1 MRQLIL
7 LTLCL
12 SLTSPAF
19 AADAPPEPLK
29 VLLITGG
36 CCHDYT
42 AQKEILK
49 KGLEA
54 RAHVDV
60 VAIEQGGQA
69 TNSKIELYEDENW
82 ADGFDVIIHDECF
95 SDAKDIPWV
104 DRVLKPHRDGLPAV
118 VIHCAMHCYRDGR
131 DDWFKFCGVTSRGHG
146 AHYAHE
152 VLNRDAAHPIM
163 QTFPAGWANPAG
175 ELYRIEKLWPTAHPL
190 ASTKDR
196 ELANEQVCVW
206 TNEFGDKKTRV
217 FGTTLGH
224 HNETV
229 SHPVFLDMVTRG
241 TLWAAGKLD
250 KRYLKTPEEKI
261 EYVPVNLALNK
272 PAKASSEE
280 TGKNNFA
287 PHAFDGNRSTRW
299 CAANGSAPQWAQV
312 DLGEKKHLTGC
323 RLDWESTSTIYRYQ
337 VEGSDDGESWQVLVE
352 RSKNTTDREANH
364 EFDAHTRF
372 VRVKFL
378 GSDTGGW
385 GSLWEVAIHG
395 DEKVKVD
402 PTEIRNAAEAERLAE
417 VKLPEGFEA
426 TIFAVPPAVNY
437 PVFVAAAPNGDVYV
451 SVDKNGSL
459 DRELKR
465 GSIHRLRDLDGDG
478 RADEAKFFVADV
490 DSPRGLVWDHDRLYV
505 MHPPHLSAFIDH
517 DGDGISDEQ
526 KILVKNLAFTFKD
539 RPADHTTNGVTL
551 GIDGWLYI
559 ACGDFGFMEA
569 EGTDGRKL
577 QLRGGGVVRVRPD
590 GTELETYSI
599 GTRNILEVAMDPLLN
614 GFTRDNTNDGGG
626 WDIRLHHFTGLENH
640 GYPRL
645 FRNFG
650 DEIIQPLADYGGGS
664 GCGTLYL
671 DEPGFPDGYSDALY
685 TADWGRQM
693 VYRHNFWAKGATFS
707 ADQHEFLGLPRV
719 TDLDVDASS
728 RIIAASWKG
737 ATFKYE
743 GESVGYLVQVTPKG
757 YQPEPLPNFEMASD
771 ADLIV
776 LLESPSHRRRLEA
789 QRTLLRRGLNAD
801 VRRGLEALAGNS
813 QKPLASRV
821 AAVFALK
828 QGLGAGSHATLAKL
842 ADQDATIRPF
852 AIRALGDRATTQSGV
867 PIDVIKR
874 GLSDSHPRTRL
885 EAAVALARLNAVD
898 ATSDIVPLLGDAD
911 PVIAHTAVQTLV
923 RLNPRDACFAVVDG
937 SETPASVHAGALRV
951 LQSLHEISV
960 VNGLLKRLDGENDPS
975 RRRGLL
981 AALCRL
987 YNVEG
992 EWTGNSWGTRPDTRG
1007 PYYQPEE
1014 WAESARIGAALEAE
1028 LKTASVDDA
1037 AFLIRTATLNRIERA
1052 SFEKILQQR
1061 AKDDE
1066 RFIPVVVI
1074 GQADGTAPSADTV
1087 PLFMKVATGDGYV
1100 ADLRSQAVRSL
1111 LRVSGRDAFA
1121 AALTGLALLQ
1131 QDGSAGGQF
1140 AAAQNALQDRDTLL
1154 AHAQDIATLI
1164 DSDGPARTWANI
1176 ALLLLSEQKKLK
1188 GQAAKVVEKSL
1199 DADWKRSPQR
1209 RIELLNAAWL
1219 ADHRS
1224 FEPRVREALVDDD
1237 PKVVAAAQRL
1247 ANAWKLSTGP
1257 VPGGP
1262 KIETLKPEDAIAQV
1276 VKHEISPGDVDYG
1289 RQVFARLK
1297 CSNCHTVNPGEP
1309 LRGPY
1314 LPNVA
1319 KTYRRDQLAEAIL
1332 LPSKSI
1338 AQGFKTN
1345 IFILDSGKSLT
1356 GFVTN
1361 EAATEI
1367 TIRNAEGQELKLPVE
1382 SIEDRV
1388 EQQISVMPEGLAK
1401 NLTLGELAALIE
1413 YLESLESLAT
1423 EKK

>member
-1 MRQLIL
+1 MRQLFL

-12 SLTSPAF
+12 SFSSSLF
-19 AADAPPEPLK
+19 AADAPPERLK

-60 VAIEQGGQA
+60 LAIEQGGR
-69 TNSKIELYEDENW
+69 TTDTKIELYEDDNW
-82 ADGFDVIIHDECF
+82 ADGFDVVIHDECF
-95 SDAKDIPWV
+95 AGVKEPAWV
-104 DRVLKPHRDGLPAV
+104 DRVLKPHREGLPAV

-152 VLNRDAAHPIM
+152 VLNRDATHPIM
-163 QTFPAGWANPAG
+163 QNFPAGWANPAG
-175 ELYRIEKLWPTAHPL
+175 ELYRIEKMWPTAHPL
-190 ASTKDR
+190 ASTKGR
-196 ELANEQVCVW
+196 ALANEQVCVW
-206 TNEFGDKKTRV
+206 TNEFGEKKTRV

-241 TLWAAGKLD
+241 TLWAAGKLSKD
-250 KRYLKTPEEKI
+250 YLKSAEEKI

-272 PAKASSEE
+272 KAKASSEE
-280 TGKNNFA
+280 SNKNNFA

-299 CAANGSAPQWAQV
+299 CASNGSAPQWVQV
-312 DLGEKKHLTGC
+312 DLGKKQHLTGC
-323 RLDWESTSTIYRYQ
+323 RLDWESPSAIYKYQ
-337 VEGSDDGESWQVLVE
+337 VEGSDDGENWRVLVE

-364 EFDAHTRF
+364 EFDTNVRYL
-372 VRVKFL
+372 RVKYL
-378 GSDTGGW
+378 GSNTGGW
-385 GSLWEVAIHG
+385 GSLWEIAVHG
-395 DEKVKVD
+395 DEMVKVD
-402 PTEIRNAAEAERLAE
+402 PTELRKAADAERLAE

-426 TIFAVPPAVNY
+426 TIFAEPPAVNY
-437 PVFVAAAPNGDVYV
+437 PVFVAAATNGDVYV
-451 SVDKNGSL
+451 SVDRNGSL

-465 GSIHRLRDLDGDG
+465 GSIHRLRDIDGDG
-478 RADEAKFFVADV
+478 KADEAKLFVADV

-505 MHPPHLSAFIDH
+505 VHPPHLSAFIDH
-517 DGDGISDEQ
+517 DRDGTADEQ

-559 ACGDFGFMEA
+559 AAGDFGFMEA

-577 QLRGGGVVRVRPD
+577 QMRGGGVIRVRPD
-590 GTELETYSI
+590 GTELQTYSD
-599 GTRNILEVAMDPLLN
+599 GTRNILEVAVDPLLN

-626 WDIRLHHFTGLENH
+626 WDIRLHHFSGLENH

-664 GCGTLYL
+664 GCGALYM
-671 DEPGFPDGYSDALY
+671 DEPGFPAGYGNALY

-693 VYRHNFWAKGATFS
+693 VYRHNVTPNGATFT
-707 ADQHEFLGLPRV
+707 ADQHQFLGLPRV

-737 ATFKYE
+737 ATFKYA

-757 YQPEPLPNFEMASD
+757 YKPEPLPDFEAASD
-771 ADLIV
+771 ADLV
-776 LLESPSHRRRLEA
+776 ALLESRSQRRRLEA
-789 QRTLLRRGLNAD
+789 QRTLLRRGLTGDA
-801 VRRGLEALAGNS
+801 RRGLEALGGDS
-813 QKPLASRV
+813 EKPLASRV

-828 QGLGAGSHATLAKL
+828 QGLETDSNAALAKL
-842 ADQDATIRPF
+842 ANQDATIRPF
-852 AIRALGDRATTQSGV
+852 AIRALADRSLTQPDV
-867 PIDVIKR
+867 PSDVVKR
-874 GLSDSHPRTRL
+874 GLTDSNPRARL
-885 EAAVALARLNAVD
+885 EAAVALARLNQVD
-898 ATSDIVPLLGDAD
+898 TAGDIIALLGDED
-911 PVIAHTAVQTLV
+911 PVIVHTTVQALV
-923 RLNPRDACFAVVDG
+923 RLKASEACFQVIDEIDGPAAVR
-937 SETPASVHAGALRV
+937 AGALRV

-960 VNGLLKRLDGENDPS
+960 VNGLLKRLDAENDAS

-992 EWTGNSWGTRPDTRG
+992 EWAGNSWGTRPDTRG

-1028 LKTASVDDA
+1028 LKKASVDDA
-1037 AFLIRTATLNRIERA
+1037 AFLVRTATLNRIERENFA
-1052 SFEKILQQR
+1052 AILEQR
-1061 AKDDE
+1061 AKQDE

-1074 GQADGTAPSADTV
+1074 GQADGAAPSVDAV
-1087 PLFMKVATGDGYV
+1087 PLFVKVATG
-1100 ADLRSQAVRSL
+1100 AEHAAELRSQAVRSL
-1111 LRVSGRDAFA
+1111 LKAPGGDAFA
-1121 AALTGLALLQ
+1121 AALSGLALLQ
-1131 QDGSAGGQF
+1131 QDASAGSHF
-1140 AAAQNALQDRDTLL
+1140 AAARNALHDRNTLI
-1154 AHAQDIATLI
+1154 AHARDIAALV
-1164 DSDGPARTWANI
+1164 DGDGPTSSWANI

-1188 GQAAKVVEKSL
+1188 GPAAKVVEES
-1199 DADWKRSPQR
+1199 
-1209 RIELLNAAWL
+1209 LNAAWKQSPRRRIDL
-1219 ADHRS
+1219 LMAALQADHRS

-1237 PKVVAAAQRL
+1237 PKVIAAAQQL
-1247 ANAWKLSTGP
+1247 ADAWKLSSGP

-1262 KIETLKPEDAIAQV
+1262 KVETLKPEDAIAQV
-1276 VKHEISPGDVDYG
+1276 VKLKGDVDYG

-1297 CSNCHTVNPGEP
+1297 CSNCHTVKPDEP

-1319 KTYRRDQLAEAIL
+1319 KTYRRDQLAQAIL

-1345 IFILDSGKSLT
+1345 IFVLDSGKSLT

-1367 TIRNAEGQELKLPVE
+1367 TIRNADGQEIKLPVE
-1382 SIEDRV
+1382 SIDERV
-1388 EQQISVMPEGLAK
+1388 EQKISVMPLGLAK

-1413 YLESLESLAT
+1413 YLESLESLAV
-1423 EKK
+1423 EKKK

>member
-1 MRQLIL
+1 MRQLFL

-12 SLTSPAF
+12 SFTSSLF
-19 AADAPPEPLK
+19 AADTPPEPLK

-42 AQKEILK
+42 AQKDILK
-49 KGLEA
+49 HGLEA

-60 VAIEQGGQA
+60 VAIQQGGSA

-175 ELYRIEKLWPTAHPL
+175 ELYRIEKMWPTAHPL

-196 ELANEQVCVW
+196 ALANEQVCVW
-206 TNEFGDKKTRV
+206 TNEFGEKKTRV

-229 SHPVFLDMVTRG
+229 SDPVFLDMVTRG

-250 KRYLKTPEEKI
+250 KGYLKTPEEKI

-280 TGKNNFA
+280 TGKSNFA
-287 PHAFDGNRSTRW
+287 PNAFDGNRATRW
-299 CAANGSAPQWAQV
+299 CAANGSAPQWVQV
-312 DLGEKKHLTGC
+312 DLGEKMHLTGC
-323 RLDWESTSTIYRYQ
+323 RLDWESNQTIYKYQ
-337 VEGSDDGESWQVLVE
+337 VEGSDDGENWRVLVE
-352 RSKNTTDREANH
+352 RSKNTTDREVNH
-364 EFDAHTRF
+364 EFDTSARY
-372 VRVKFL
+372 VRVNFL
-378 GSDTGGW
+378 GSNTGGW
-385 GSLWEVAIHG
+385 GSLWEIAVHG
-395 DEKVKVD
+395 DEKVKID
-402 PTEIRNAAEAERLAE
+402 PTEIRNRKDAERLAE

-426 TIFAVPPAVNY
+426 TIFAEPPAVNY
-437 PVFVAAAPNGDVYV
+437 PVFVAAATNGDVYV
-451 SVDKNGSL
+451 SVDRNGSL
-459 DRELKR
+459 DREQKR
-465 GSIHRLRDLDGDG
+465 GSIHRLRDVNGDG
-478 RADEAKFFVADV
+478 KADEAKLFVADV
-490 DSPRGLVWDHDRLYV
+490 DSPRGIVWDHDRLYV
-505 MHPPHLSAFIDH
+505 VHPPHLSAFIDH
-517 DGDGISDEQ
+517 DRDGIADEQ

-559 ACGDFGFMEA
+559 AAGDFGFMEA

-577 QLRGGGVVRVRPD
+577 QMRGGGVIRVRPD
-590 GTELETYSI
+590 GTELQTYSD
-599 GTRNILEVAMDPLLN
+599 GTRNILEVAIDPLLN

-626 WDIRLHHFTGLENH
+626 WDIRLHHFSGLENH

-664 GCGTLYL
+664 GCGALYM
-671 DEPGFPDGYSDALY
+671 DEPGFPAGYGNALY

-693 VYRHNFWAKGATFS
+693 VYRHNVTPNGATFA
-707 ADQHEFLGLPRV
+707 ADQNEFLGLPRV

-737 ATFKYE
+737 ATFKYA

-757 YQPEPLPNFEMASD
+757 YKPEPLPNFETASD
-771 ADLIV
+771 SDLV
-776 LLESPSHRRRLEA
+776 ALLESPSHRRRLEA

-801 VRRGLEALAGNS
+801 ARRGLEALASNA

-828 QGLGAGSHATLAKL
+828 QGLGEESNAVLSKL
-842 ADQDATIRPF
+842 AGQDDAIRPF
-852 AIRALGDRATTQSGV
+852 VIRALADRSLPQSDV
-867 PIDVIKR
+867 PADAIKR
-874 GLSDSHPRTRL
+874 GLSDSNPRTRL
-885 EAAVALARLNAVD
+885 EAAVALARLKQLD
-898 ATSDIVPLLGDAD
+898 AAGDIIALLGDED

-923 RLNPRDACFAVVDG
+923 RLKASEACFAAIDVTDL
-937 SETPASVHAGALRV
+937 PAAVRAGALRV

-960 VNGLLKRLDGENDPS
+960 VNGLLKRLDAENDAA

-992 EWTGNSWGTRPDTRG
+992 QWTGNSWGTRPDTRG

-1014 WAESARIGAALEAE
+1014 WAESPRIGAALEAE
-1028 LKTASVDDA
+1028 LKKASVDDA
-1037 AFLIRTATLNRIERA
+1037 AFLVRTATLNRIERENFA
-1052 SFEKILQQR
+1052 SILEQR
-1061 AKDDE
+1061 AKQDE

-1074 GQADGTAPSADTV
+1074 GQADGTAPSADAV
-1087 PLFMKVATGDGYV
+1087 PLFIKVATGAEHA

-1111 LRVSGRDAFA
+1111 LKAPGSDAFA
-1121 AALTGLALLQ
+1121 AALAGLSMLQ
-1131 QDGSAGGQF
+1131 QDAEAGAHF
-1140 AAAQNALQDRDTLL
+1140 AVARNALHDRDTLI
-1154 AHAQDIATLI
+1154 AHARDIAGLVA
-1164 DSDGPARTWANI
+1164 GEAPARSWANI
-1176 ALLLLSEQKKLK
+1176 ALLLLSEQKKLE
-1188 GQAAKVVEKSL
+1188 GPAAKVVEKSL
-1199 DADWKRSPQR
+1199 DGDWKKSPQR
-1209 RIELLNAAWL
+1209 RMDLLLAAL
-1219 ADHRS
+1219 QADHRS
-1224 FEPRVREALVDDD
+1224 FEPRVREALVDED
-1237 PKVVAAAQRL
+1237 PKVISAAQL
-1247 ANAWKLSTGP
+1247 VADAWKLSTGP

-1262 KIETLKPEDAIAQV
+1262 KVETLKPEDAIAQV
-1276 VKHEISPGDVDYG
+1276 VKLKGDVDYG

-1297 CSNCHTVNPGEP
+1297 CSNCHTVKPDEP

-1345 IFILDSGKSLT
+1345 IFILGSGKPLT

-1367 TIRNAEGQELKLPVE
+1367 TIRNADGQEIKLPVE
-1382 SIEDRV
+1382 SIDERV
-1388 EQQISVMPEGLAK
+1388 EQQISVMPLGLAK

-1413 YLESLESLAT
+1413 YLESLESLAI

>member
-1 MRQLIL
+1 MRQLFL

-12 SLTSPAF
+12 SLTSSLS

-29 VLLITGG
+29 VLIITGG

-42 AQKEILK
+42 AQKDILK
-49 KGLEA
+49 HGLEA

-60 VAIEQGGQA
+60 VAIEQGGR
-69 TNSKIELYEDENW
+69 TTDTKIELYEDDNW
-82 ADGFDVIIHDECF
+82 ADGFDVVIHDECF
-95 SDAKDIPWV
+95 AGVKEPAWV
-104 DRVLKPHRDGLPAV
+104 DRVLKPHREGLPAV

-196 ELANEQVCVW
+196 ALANEQVCVW
-206 TNEFGDKKTRV
+206 TNEFGEKKTRV

-250 KRYLKTPEEKI
+250 KGYLKSPEEKI
-261 EYVPVNLALNK
+261 EYVPVNLALNR

-287 PHAFDGNRSTRW
+287 PNAFDGNRGTRW
-299 CAANGSAPQWAQV
+299 CAANGSAPQWVQV

-323 RLDWESTSTIYRYQ
+323 RLDWESNQTIYKYQ
-337 VEGSDDGESWQVLVE
+337 VEGSDDGENWRVLVE

-364 EFDAHTRF
+364 EFDANARY
-372 VRVKFL
+372 VRVKYL
-378 GSDTGGW
+378 GSNTGGW
-385 GSLWEVAIHG
+385 GSLWEIAVHG

-402 PTEIRNAAEAERLAE
+402 PTEIRNQKDAERLAE

-426 TIFAVPPAVNY
+426 TIFAEPPAVNY
-437 PVFVAAAPNGDVYV
+437 PVFVAAATNGDVYV
-451 SVDKNGSL
+451 SVDRNGSL

-465 GSIHRLRDLDGDG
+465 GSIHRLRDIDGDG
-478 RADEAKFFVADV
+478 KADEAKLFVADV

-505 MHPPHLSAFIDH
+505 VHPPHLSAFIDH
-517 DGDGISDEQ
+517 DRDGIADEQ

-577 QLRGGGVVRVRPD
+577 QMRGGGVIRVRPD
-590 GTELETYSI
+590 GTELQTYSD

-626 WDIRLHHFTGLENH
+626 WDIRLHHFSGLENH

-664 GCGTLYL
+664 GCGALYM
-671 DEPGFPDGYSDALY
+671 DEPGFPAGYGNALY

-693 VYRHNFWAKGATFS
+693 VYRHNVTPNGATFA

-737 ATFKYE
+737 ATFKYA

-757 YQPEPLPNFEMASD
+757 YKPEPLPDFEAASD
-771 ADLIV
+771 ASLV
-776 LLESPSHRRRLEA
+776 ALLESPSHRRRLEA

-801 VRRGLEALAGNS
+801 SRRGLEALAGS
-813 QKPLASRV
+813 RQKPLASRV

-828 QGLGAGSHATLAKL
+828 QGLGADSNAVLARL
-842 ADQDATIRPF
+842 AGQDAEIRPF
-852 AIRALGDRATTQSGV
+852 AIRALADRSLTQSDV
-867 PIDVIKR
+867 PTDAIKR
-874 GLSDSHPRTRL
+874 GLSDSNPRTRL
-885 EAAVALARLNAVD
+885 EAAVALARLKRVD
-898 ATSDIVPLLGDAD
+898 AAGDMIALLGDEN

-923 RLNPRDACFAVVDG
+923 RLKASEACFAAID
-937 SETPASVHAGALRV
+937 ASDASAPVRVGALRV

-960 VNGLLKRLDGENDPS
+960 VNGLLKRLDAENDAS

-981 AALCRL
+981 SALCRL

-1014 WAESARIGAALEAE
+1014 WAESARIGAVLEAE
-1028 LKTASVDDA
+1028 LKQADVDDA
-1037 AFLIRTATLNRIERA
+1037 AFLVRTATLNRIERE
-1052 SFEKILQQR
+1052 SFAKILEQR
-1061 AKDDE
+1061 AKQDE

-1074 GQADGTAPSADTV
+1074 GQADGTAPSTDAV
-1087 PLFMKVATGDGYV
+1087 PLFIKVATG
-1100 ADLRSQAVRSL
+1100 AEHAAELRSQAVRSL
-1111 LRVSGRDAFA
+1111 LKAPGSDAFA
-1121 AALTGLALLQ
+1121 AALTGLEMLQ
-1131 QDGSAGGQF
+1131 QDANAGSYF
-1140 AAAQNALQDRDTLL
+1140 AAARNALHDRNTLI
-1154 AHAQDIATLI
+1154 AHARDIADLVAG
-1164 DSDGPARTWANI
+1164 DGPTRSWANI

-1188 GQAAKVVEKSL
+1188 GPAAKVVEKSL
-1199 DADWKRSPQR
+1199 DADWKQSPQR
-1209 RIELLNAAWL
+1209 RIDLLLAAL
-1219 ADHRS
+1219 QADHRS

-1237 PKVVAAAQRL
+1237 PKVVAAAQQL
-1247 ANAWKLSTGP
+1247 ADAWKLSTGP

-1262 KIETLKPEDAIAQV
+1262 KVETLKPEDAIAQV
-1276 VKHEISPGDVDYG
+1276 VKLKGDVNYG

-1297 CSNCHTVNPGEP
+1297 CSNCHTVKPDEP

-1367 TIRNAEGQELKLPVE
+1367 TVRNADGQEIKLPVE
-1382 SIEDRV
+1382 SIDERV

-1401 NLTLGELAALIE
+1401 KLTLGELAALIE
-1413 YLESLESLAT
+1413 YLESLESLAI